1 MQQRIWRSLI
11 LAIGLAAIVLFASP
25 VLAKLPP
32 LRSHLLPP
40 SLANWKDAKSSGDY
54 FDQVKRLPVGY
65 LVWSKFPVTVYIQ
78 PLGAEEAATPFTTQ
92 RAKDWIDA
100 VSKAVQEWN
109 LYLPLKV
116 VEQSAGADITVW
128 RSPPPL
134 RLEPAS
140 AERTGAMREGRPT
153 LSLSRARS
161 AETRFE
167 FYAKSMPTQAVGI
180 DNEDTENEDTKAQ
193 SQETENNLSLN
204 SQTSNLETQN
214 PSPSAPTLLAQ
225 RFTIH
230 LRPDQASSYLQAAA
244 RHELGHA
251 LGIWG
256 HSLLETDV
264 MYFSQVRNSPPISP
278 RDLNTL
284 KRIYE
289 QPTRVGW
296 RCPSKECG

>member
-1 MQQRIWRSLI
+1 LNVWIQQRIWRLLA
-11 LAIGLAAIVLFASP
+11 LAIGLAVTIVLFASP
-25 VLAKLPP
+25 VLSKLPP
-32 LRSHLLPP
+32 LRSHLLPS
-40 SLANWKDAKSSGDY
+40 SLANWNDPNSTGDY

-65 LVWSKFPVTVYIQ
+65 LVWSEFPITIYIQ
-78 PLGAEEAATPFTTQ
+78 PLTPEEAVNPFTTQ
-92 RAKDWIDA
+92 RAKNWIDA
-100 VSKAVQEWN
+100 VSKAVQEWH

-134 RLEPAS
+134 RLEAAS
-140 AERTGAMREGRPT
+140 AERTGAMREGRPS
-153 LSLSRARS
+153 LSLGRARS

-167 FYAKSMPTQAVGI
+167 FYAKPIPPQASGT
-180 DNEDTENEDTKAQ
+180 ETEETENEDTRTRGQGTK
-193 SQETENNLSLN
+193 NN
-204 SQTSNLETQN
+204 SNLKPETSPPP
-214 PSPSAPTLLAQ
+214 PSPTLFSQ

-230 LRPDQASSYLQAAA
+230 LRPDQALSYLQAAA

-264 MYFSQVRNSPPISP
+264 MYFSQVRNPPPISS

-296 RCPSKECG
+296 RCPSEECG